1 MSERREAIFVN
12 KVIKV
17 HPLSIECQICNISHG
32 LYECNICKRNICIQH
47 KINIKNQSYCL
58 ICTNDPELTIYL
70 NTIKM
75 NKNKKNC
82 YTNIKENLKFIFSFE
97 WTKKLY

>member
-17 HPLSIECQICNISHG
+17 HPLSIECQICNILHG

-47 KINIKNQSYCL
+47 QKKIKDDSYCL
-58 ICTNDPELTIYL
+58 ICINDPELKIYL
-70 NTIKM
+70 NTIEM
-75 NKNKKNC
+75 DKNKKSC
-82 YTNIKENLKFIFSFE
+82 YTNFKENLKYIFSFE
-97 WTKKLY
+97 WIHKE